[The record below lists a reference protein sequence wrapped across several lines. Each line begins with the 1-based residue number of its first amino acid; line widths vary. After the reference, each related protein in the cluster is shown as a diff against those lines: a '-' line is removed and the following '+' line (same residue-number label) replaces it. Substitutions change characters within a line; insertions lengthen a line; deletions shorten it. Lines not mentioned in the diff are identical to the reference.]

1 MLAERHDVCVRD
13 GVGQR
18 AQHGLFA
25 HIDDETDPG
34 EMRILR
40 RALILDAD
48 GYETPILSSD
58 GRHLAI
64 RGSAYEQTLHVFK
77 FPSPPFTSYWRR
89 LSASPTRAFHTPSQD
104 WLDRQRAWPRRNIA
118 FGVRPG
124 VHWIGTP
131 TGTLMKV
138 DVEKQ
143 SAVEHDALAGTP
155 VSALGVTATV
165 ELVVAGSGGEF
176 LLLPV
181 QSDSPETTRADGEAS
196 QDTVAVFVDATC
208 EIPHNANPEEH
219 LEVIDGARNWNPGNL
234 SAVTTAADTDPMW
247 LRHRAAINDLFS
259 RDDGRRD

>member
-1 MLAERHDVCVRD
+1 
-13 GVGQR
+13 
-18 AQHGLFA
+18 
-25 HIDDETDPG
+25 
-34 EMRILR
+34 
-40 RALILDAD
+40 
-48 GYETPILSSD
+48 
-58 GRHLAI
+58 
-64 RGSAYEQTLHVFK
+64 
-77 FPSPPFTSYWRR
+77 
-89 LSASPTRAFHTPSQD
+89 
-104 WLDRQRAWPRRNIA
+104 
-118 FGVRPG
+118 
-124 VHWIGTP
+124 
-131 TGTLMKV
+131 MKV

-208 EIPHNANPEEH
+208 EIPHNANLEEH
-219 LEVIDGARNWNPGNL
+219 LEVTDGARNWNPGNP